1 MIRNLQ
7 RVFQSC
13 KTYSCLSRKFYP
25 SRLSFAKTLNTHFP
39 METVDID
46 GLRASVVKQGGI
58 VRQLKKDGASQEEVT
73 KGECCFISRC
83 VLTSPSREGASG
95 AQGEA

>member
-1 MIRNLQ
+1 
-7 RVFQSC
+7 
-13 KTYSCLSRKFYP
+13 
-25 SRLSFAKTLNTHFP
+25 
-39 METVDID
+39 MEPVDID

-73 KGECCFISRC
+73 KGECYPLRFL
-83 VLTSPSREGASG
+83 VLTFPSGEGASG